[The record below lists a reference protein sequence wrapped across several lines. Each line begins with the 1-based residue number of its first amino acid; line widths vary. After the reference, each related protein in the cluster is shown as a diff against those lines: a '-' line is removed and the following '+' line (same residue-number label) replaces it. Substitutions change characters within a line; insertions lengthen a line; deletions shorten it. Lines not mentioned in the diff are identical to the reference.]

1 MEIGIFVTL
10 LPLLHAESSILGHG
24 GIGYNQGHHGLSHGY
39 NQVYNEVQKP
49 SYNTGHN
56 QLYNIAQPGYNA
68 WYNGYNQPNY
78 PSESFHQSN
87 HFQTAFSSVP
97 AVPDIQE
104 ESFLLP
110 ETIFTLQKNH
120 EPIHDIDPLVAA
132 YSQAPH
138 VIDQEPVDESLL
150 AAYAQAPRE
159 IYQEPVDESL
169 VAAYA
174 QAPRDI
180 YQEPV
185 DESLVA
191 AYVQAPRDIYQ
202 EQVNEPLVAAYAQA
216 PHDIYQ
222 EPVDEPLVA
231 AYAQARG
238 HPVDASSG
246 DSTAASQFH
255 AQDESGN
262 HEYGYQNVNSAK
274 HEVGSADGGVRGSYS
289 WWDEAG
295 HHTVHYVADQEGF
308 RIIKWTDPEDGDLAK
323 YNEGN
328 NANVEHSQSCNSS
341 NSHGEEFFSLEEAF
355 IHLSVE

>member
-110 ETIFTLQKNH
+110 EPIFTLKKNP
-120 EPIHDIDPLVAA
+120 EPIHDIEPIVAA
-132 YSQAPH
+132 YAQATH
-138 VIDQEPVDESLL
+138 VSDQEPADEPLL
-150 AAYAQAPRE
+150 AAYAQAPR
-159 IYQEPVDESL
+159 
-169 VAAYA
+169 
-174 QAPRDI
+174 
-180 YQEPV
+180 
-185 DESLVA
+185 
-191 AYVQAPRDIYQ
+191 
-202 EQVNEPLVAAYAQA
+202 
-216 PHDIYQ
+216 DIYQ

-238 HPVDASSG
+238 HPIDGSSG
-246 DSTAASQFH
+246 DSTAASKFH

>member
-1 MEIGIFVTL
+1 MEIGIFVVL

-24 GIGYNQGHHGLSHGY
+24 GIGYSQGYYGLSHGY

-49 SYNTGHN
+49 SYNAGHN
-56 QLYNIAQPGYNA
+56 QLYSTVQPGYNA

-78 PSESFHQSN
+78 PSEYFHQSN

-110 ETIFTLQKNH
+110 EPIFTLENNP
-120 EPIHDIDPLVAA
+120 EPIHDI
-132 YSQAPH
+132 
-138 VIDQEPVDESLL
+138 
-150 AAYAQAPRE
+150 
-159 IYQEPVDESL
+159 
-169 VAAYA
+169 
-174 QAPRDI
+174 
-180 YQEPV
+180 
-185 DESLVA
+185 
-191 AYVQAPRDIYQ
+191 
-202 EQVNEPLVAAYAQA
+202 EPLVAAYAQA
-216 PHDIYQ
+216 PHVSDQEPADEPLLAAYAQAPLEIYQEPVDEPLVAAYAQVQREIYQ

-231 AYAQARG
+231 AYAQARE
-238 HPVDASSG
+238 HPVDGSSG

-308 RIIKWTDPEDGDLAK
+308 RIIK
-323 YNEGN
+323 
-328 NANVEHSQSCNSS
+328 
-341 NSHGEEFFSLEEAF
+341 
-355 IHLSVE
+355 